1 MSKNCEDLECDSRP
15 RVKDRFPRIVII
27 IVVAEFCERFSYSGM
42 RAFLTLYLRSKL
54 GYSDDEATEL
64 YHVFATF
71 VYLFPIFGGIMAD
84 NYLGKFR
91 TILYMMFVYAAG
103 NLLVAITA
111 IPLFALPG
119 RLCTL
124 LGLFLITVGTGG
136 IKPCVT
142 AFGGDQFR
150 LPQQE
155 KYLAVY
161 FSVLYL
167 NTCAGSLI
175 AKSVSPI
182 LRSEV
187 HCFGDKDCYSLAFGA
202 PGIVVLCSIV
212 IFVSARNRYLIKK
225 PQGNVVVDFVKCVT
239 LGLKNLILR
248 RKKDANSHWLD
259 STQHQYDQRFIRDIK
274 KTLSILMLFT
284 VIPVFWALLD
294 QMGSRWT
301 LQATKVSGNL
311 GFVTIKPDQLQ
322 VINPISII
330 ILIPLLQK
338 YVYPFFERRN
348 MLVNPLH
355 KLTLG
360 GVLAGIA
367 FIVSAVMEIYLKTT
381 YPQLPTPGLAQLR
394 IFNGNPHSVNITN
407 YNISYSIPPHH
418 YYVKKDF
425 QIQETQKITL
435 DFKGLSIN
443 EDFLQSNNS
452 FEREFILKENKANS
466 YFLDGDEVYGFFD
479 NVDKSKSGLP
489 VVRFLVS
496 HRVNASDIKFY
507 NKRRN
512 EIETHIS
519 VGVSSQIEVFA
530 STYSIWMDDEVVMRH
545 IEMKEGGVYTVVLD
559 EDGDEYKANV
569 IVITEPNSISMA
581 WLLPQFLIM
590 ALAEVLFAV
599 TGNEFAFKESPES
612 MKSVMAAVW
621 MLTEAIGNVIIIIVT
636 RLLADY
642 HTETQFFFY
651 TGLMFLAIVIFHFM
665 SRNYQFKHQES
676 QPDKIRDKRSNS
688 DAMYLEVKQTEDL
701 LDH

>member
-1 MSKNCEDLECDSRP
+1 MSKNSEDLECDP
-15 RVKDRFPRIVII
+15 RSKVKDRFPRIVII
-27 IVVAEFCERFSYSGM
+27 IVMAEFCERFSYSGM

-64 YHVFATF
+64 YHVFSTF

-103 NLLVAITA
+103 NLLVAVTA
-111 IPLFALPG
+111 IPQLALPG

-150 LPQQE
+150 LPEQE

-161 FSVLYL
+161 FSVLYV

-202 PGIVVLCSIV
+202 PGFVVLCSIV

-248 RKKDANSHWLD
+248 RKKDKNSHWLD

-274 KTLSILMLFT
+274 KTFSILMLFT

-338 YVYPFFERRN
+338 YVYPFFTRRN

-367 FIVSAVMEIYLKTT
+367 FIVSAVMEIYIKTT

-394 IFNGNPHSVNITN
+394 IFNGNPYSVNISN
-407 YNISYSIPPHH
+407 HNISYSIPQHNFF
-418 YYVKKDF
+418 VKKDF
-425 QIQETQKITL
+425 ETHDTENLTL
-435 DFKGLSIN
+435 NLSIN
-443 EDFLQSNNS
+443 EEYLDS
-452 FEREFILKENKANS
+452 FEREFILEENKANS
-466 YFLDGDEVYGFFD
+466 YFLDGGEVYGFFD

-489 VVRFLVS
+489 IVRFLVS
-496 HRVNASDIKFY
+496 HRVNATDIKFY
-507 NKRRN
+507 NEKRN
-512 EIETHIS
+512 EIETQMS
-519 VGVSSQIEVFA
+519 VGVSQQMEVFA
-530 STYSIWMDDEVVMRH
+530 STYSVWVGDDVVTRH
-545 IEMKEGGVYTVVLD
+545 LEMKEGAVYTVLVD
-559 EDGDEYKANV
+559 KDGDEYKANV
-569 IVITEPNSISMA
+569 VVVTEPNSISMA

-590 ALAEVLFAV
+590 AVAEVLFCV

-612 MKSVMAAVW
+612 MKAVMSAIW
-621 MLTEAIGNVIIIIVT
+621 MLTEAMGNILIIIVT
-636 RLLADY
+636 RFMTGY
-642 HTETQFFFY
+642 EKETQLFFY
-651 TGLMFLAIVIFHFM
+651 TGLMFVAIFIFHFM
-665 SRNYQFKHQES
+665 ARNYQFREETDQIK
-676 QPDKIRDKRSNS
+676 DKRSNS
-688 DAMYLEVKQTEDL
+688 DAMYLEVAQTEDL